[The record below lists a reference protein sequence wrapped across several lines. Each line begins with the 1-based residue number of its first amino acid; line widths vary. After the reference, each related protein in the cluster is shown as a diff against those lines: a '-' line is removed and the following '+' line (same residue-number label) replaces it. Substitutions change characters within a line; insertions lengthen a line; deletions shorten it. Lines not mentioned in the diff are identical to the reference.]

1 MVSKIGKSG
10 DQEIYLRL
18 DDTTDLKFGKNG
30 FLDLILKITNNGFV
44 VCTEF
49 SLEQRNLLLRHDVDF
64 DLACALELAI
74 REFEMEIKS
83 HFFFLSSSPYY
94 ELESKEVKNRIKEI
108 SNLGHVIGLHYD
120 ASKEK
125 EESFEIQKSTLEDC
139 LEISI
144 KLFSQH
150 NPSINGF
157 SRNISHKS
165 ATDVMQLNK
174 NFKPIYMSD
183 SNMSPRRNF
192 HSTFQDEDNIHL
204 LLHPEYWVSE
214 ILNFKDFERFMFSR
228 LPENLN
234 ENFSEHLS
242 LMKNTLRDRESLD
255 LENSN
260 SNTDSL
266 HEFQSDENLG

>member
-10 DQEIYLRL
+10 EQESYLRL
-18 DDTTDLKFGKNG
+18 DDTSDLKFGKNG
-30 FLDLILKITNNGFV
+30 FLDLILKITNYGFV

-64 DLACALELAI
+64 DLECALELAI
-74 REFEMEIKS
+74 REFEMGIKS
-83 HFFFLSSSPYY
+83 HFFFLSNSPYY
-94 ELESKEVKNRIKEI
+94 QLESKEVKNRIKEI
-108 SNLGHVIGLHYD
+108 GNLGHVIGLHYD

-125 EESFEIQKSTLEDC
+125 GESFEIQKSTLEDS

-165 ATDVMQLNK
+165 ATDVMELNK

-192 HSTFQDEDNIHL
+192 HSTLQDQDNIHL
-204 LLHPEYWVSE
+204 LLHPEYWVLDIS
-214 ILNFKDFERFMFSR
+214 NFKDFEQSMFSR
-228 LPENLN
+228 LPENLK
-234 ENFSEHLS
+234 ENFSHHLR
-242 LMKNTLRDRESLD
+242 LMKNTLRDREFLD
-255 LENSN
+255 LENSS

-266 HEFQSDENLG
+266 HEFQNDEHSG